1 MNDTIV
7 DMTYAVLRKIVIA
20 IEPGTR
26 FGRNQAAVE
35 YISVGKTGNE
45 MLVRIRAMARLVHID
60 SEDKP
65 YSRIARCLFI
75 LYHEKKSWARYT
87 ITARASVYAINEAE
101 IAIEEL

>member
-7 DMTYAVLRKIVIA
+7 DTMYAVLRKILIA

-26 FGRNQAAVE
+26 VGRNQAAVG

-45 MLVRIRAMARLVHID
+45 MPVRMSAMVRLIHID
-60 SEDKP
+60 TEDKP
-65 YSRIARCLFI
+65 YSRIALCLFI
-75 LYHEKKSWARYT
+75 LYHEKKSWARYR

-101 IAIEEL
+101 IAIDEL

>member
-7 DMTYAVLRKIVIA
+7 DMMYAVLRKLVIA

-35 YISVGKTGNE
+35 YISAGKTGNE
-45 MLVRIRAMARLVHID
+45 MPVRMSAMVRLIHID
-60 SEDKP
+60 TEDKP
-65 YSRIARCLFI
+65 YSRIALCLFI
-75 LYHEKKSWARYT
+75 LYHEKKSWARYR

-101 IAIEEL
+101 IAIDEL

>member
-7 DMTYAVLRKIVIA
+7 DTMYAVLRKLVIA
-20 IEPGTR
+20 MEPGTR

-35 YISVGKTGNE
+35 CTSVGKTGNE
-45 MLVRIRAMARLVHID
+45 IPVRISAMARLMHID
-60 SEDKP
+60 TEDKL

-75 LYHEKKSWARYT
+75 LYHEKKSWARYR
-87 ITARASVYAINEAE
+87 ITAKASVYAINEAE

>member
-7 DMTYAVLRKIVIA
+7 DTMYAVLRKILIA

-26 FGRNQAAVE
+26 VGRNQAAVG

-45 MLVRIRAMARLVHID
+45 MLVRISAMARLMHID
-60 SEDKP
+60 TEDKP

-75 LYHEKKSWARYT
+75 LYHEKKSWARYM
-87 ITARASVYAINEAE
+87 ITTRASVYAINEAE
-101 IAIEEL
+101 IAIDEL